1 MAGQP
6 SMEHILN
13 SIKRIIAEDTE
24 AAPPVN
30 RTRRTIGP
38 ADDDA
43 EPQPSPAMADLPDNP
58 DQPADEVLELTDAV
72 EVEGSAPAEVRVPPT
87 PMHPPVSAPVAGP
100 VTAPVA
106 DAPVAP
112 AAPAPVTAPT
122 VVAPPPLQPDE
133 GEAEPEAEAD
143 TPAVVSPFAQPAPA
157 AAAPIAMPRPTPRPD
172 THAEPVM
179 SDTANAG
186 PILSG
191 NALNAS
197 REKMAALSSLVV
209 KPEVAGSDTLEGLVR
224 EMLRPML
231 AEWLDK
237 NLPDVVER
245 MVAKEVARISSQG

>member
-87 PMHPPVSAPVAGP
+87 PMHPPVSAPVA
-100 VTAPVA
+100 
-106 DAPVAP
+106 DAP

-133 GEAEPEAEAD
+133 GEAEAEAD

-157 AAAPIAMPRPTPRPD
+157 AAAPIAMPQPTPRPD

-179 SDTANAG
+179 SDTANAA

-197 REKMAALSSLVV
+197 REKMAALSALVV